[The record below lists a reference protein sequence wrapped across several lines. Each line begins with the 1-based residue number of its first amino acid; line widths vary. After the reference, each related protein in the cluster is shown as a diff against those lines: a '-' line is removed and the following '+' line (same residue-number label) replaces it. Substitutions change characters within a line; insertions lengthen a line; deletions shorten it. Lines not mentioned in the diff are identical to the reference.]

1 MESININAA
10 VLAPVSQIEHQIYNI
25 LLPYII
31 AIISIIIIVL
41 IFAFGIS
48 RLITQPISLMIN
60 YVNRIAQGDYSGNIN
75 GLEKYEEFYSLQLSV
90 NYMLDEIHSFHEDIT
105 EQKLLLKDSEIRALQ
120 SQINPHFLFNVLNA
134 IAWKAEMS
142 DNNEI
147 YDMTIALGELLKATV
162 KSKNDFAI
170 PLSEELKYVKF
181 YSYLQ
186 RIRFEDRIAST
197 HIDAGPIHIKFLH
210 FVYRH
215 LLKMLM
221 FMVLNQ
227 KKVQETKHLL
237 IRKI

>member
-1 MESININAA
+1 
-10 VLAPVSQIEHQIYNI
+10 
-25 LLPYII
+25 
-31 AIISIIIIVL
+31 
-41 IFAFGIS
+41 
-48 RLITQPISLMIN
+48 MIN

-90 NYMLDEIHSFHEDIT
+90 NNMLDEIHSFHEDIT

-186 RIRFEDRIAST
+186 RIRFEDRIT
-197 HIDAGPIHIKFLH
+197 
-210 FVYRH
+210 RH
-215 LLKMLM
+215 LHLK
-221 FMVLNQ
+221 NQ
-227 KKVQETKHLL
+227 VHLKGIPTL
-237 IRKI
+237 VFVT

>member
-1 MESININAA
+1 MCIRDR
-10 VLAPVSQIEHQIYNI
+10 IYNI

-90 NYMLDEIHSFHEDIT
+90 NNMLDEIHSFHEDIT

-134 IAWKAEMS
+134 C
-142 DNNEI
+142 
-147 YDMTIALGELLKATV
+147 LLYTSRCV
-162 KSKNDFAI
+162 
-170 PLSEELKYVKF
+170 
-181 YSYLQ
+181 
-186 RIRFEDRIAST
+186 
-197 HIDAGPIHIKFLH
+197 
-210 FVYRH
+210 
-215 LLKMLM
+215 
-221 FMVLNQ
+221 
-227 KKVQETKHLL
+227 
-237 IRKI
+237 

>member
-1 MESININAA
+1 M
-10 VLAPVSQIEHQIYNI
+10 
-25 LLPYII
+25 
-31 AIISIIIIVL
+31 
-41 IFAFGIS
+41 
-48 RLITQPISLMIN
+48 
-60 YVNRIAQGDYSGNIN
+60 
-75 GLEKYEEFYSLQLSV
+75 
-90 NYMLDEIHSFHEDIT
+90 
-105 EQKLLLKDSEIRALQ
+105 LKDSEIRALQ

-186 RIRFEDRIAST
+186 RIRFEAST
-197 HIDAGPIHIKFLH
+197 FILMQVLIHIKFLY

-227 KKVQETKHLL
+227 KKVQVN
-237 IRKI
+237 